1 MAVWGVWSQPSG
13 STMRIRVACIWEGE
27 NGATR
32 TITFRELR
40 EEANRVANGLTAL
53 GLEPGDR
60 VALCMPMVPEI
71 LSILYGCFK
80 AGLTVVPIFA
90 GFGSGAIATRL
101 EDSGARVLFTAHH
114 FERRGKPIPLLEK
127 RPRGI
132 RTIVVGDGP
141 FFADQSAEAPTAS
154 LDSEARALIHIGR
167 AR

>member
-1 MAVWGVWSQPSG
+1 
-13 STMRIRVACIWEGE
+13 

-40 EEANRVANGLTAL
+40 EEANRVANGLVAL
-53 GLEPGDR
+53 GLETGDR

-90 GFGSGAIATRL
+90 GFGSVAIATRL
-101 EDSGARVLFTAHH
+101 EDSGAGVLFTADR

-127 RPRGI
+127 MPRAI
-132 RTIVVGDGP
+132 RTIRSEEHTSEL
-141 FFADQSAEAPTAS
+141 QSLTK
-154 LDSEARALIHIGR
+154 LVC
-167 AR
+167 